1 MLKSKQN
8 KRTSVE
14 DNFKVFKEIKNGQPN
29 SLAAEKYGVP
39 RNTVFTWFLPANKE
53 RIMAAI
59 SSESINL

>member
-14 DNFKVFKEIKNGQPN
+14 DKFKVFKEIKNGQPN

-39 RNTVFTWFLPANKE
+39 RSKKFLPANKE